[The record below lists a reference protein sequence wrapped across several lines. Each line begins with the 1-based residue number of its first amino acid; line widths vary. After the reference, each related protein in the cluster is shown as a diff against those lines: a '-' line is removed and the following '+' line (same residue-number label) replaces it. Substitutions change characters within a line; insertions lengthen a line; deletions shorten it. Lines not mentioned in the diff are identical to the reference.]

1 MGISRREP
9 RNLLRSQIMQLRAVI
24 AIWAAVTN
32 AGDCKDS
39 TKLLLTTFMLQ
50 DAIPKVIHSNSN
62 LIKRASQPV
71 KVSVQ
76 KIHHPNPS
84 VHPESAHATTIFV
97 AKAGSCPVEIGT
109 NERTACCCRPAAK
122 K

>member
-1 MGISRREP
+1 
-9 RNLLRSQIMQLRAVI
+9 MQLRAVI

-50 DAIPKVIHSNSN
+50 DAMPKVIHSNSN

-71 KVSVQ
+71 KVSDQ

-84 VHPESAHATTIFV
+84 THPESAHATTIFV
-97 AKAGSCPVEIGT
+97 AMSLGAALLKLAPTKGMPVVADLLPRRSCRIG
-109 NERTACCCRPAAK
+109 CCDPIV
-122 K
+122 